1 MMLEGARAG
10 ANLRLGSAQG
20 TPALRVLAGAAL
32 LVLAVGAL
40 AAEVKAYRSRVWTEP
55 ARNASRQIAPLM
67 RWVAQHTRP
76 TDVLLVDGEPL
87 VYLFTGRQAMPPVPF
102 TAAEYVVPRTLDAD
116 ARSLEELLT
125 RYPVRYLL
133 TVVPSTRL
141 TAANLAA
148 RDQNGAPRLREIDEL
163 AGVAVFEVQRR

>member
-1 MMLEGARAG
+1 
-10 ANLRLGSAQG
+10 
-20 TPALRVLAGAAL
+20 
-32 LVLAVGAL
+32 
-40 AAEVKAYRSRVWTEP
+40 
-55 ARNASRQIAPLM
+55 
-67 RWVAQHTRP
+67 
-76 TDVLLVDGEPL
+76 
-87 VYLFTGRQAMPPVPF
+87 
-102 TAAEYVVPRTLDAD
+102 VVPRTLDAD